1 MSFIGNIIWFVL
13 GGFIPAML
21 WLLVGLLW
29 SVTIIGIPIGV
40 QCFKMANLQL
50 APFGRDVAFD
60 GMGLGSLVVNILWI
74 MFGGIELAMVNV
86 VIGVIFCLT
95 IVGIPFGLQS
105 FKLAKLSLLPFGA
118 RIVAKR

>member
-60 GMGLGSLVVNILWI
+60 GMGLGSLVINILWI

-86 VIGVIFCLT
+86 VIGVIFCMT

-118 RIVAKR
+118 RIVSRR

>member
-60 GMGLGSLVVNILWI
+60 GMGLGSLVVNLLWI

-86 VIGVIFCLT
+86 VIGVIFCMT

>member
-86 VIGVIFCLT
+86 VIGVIFCMT